1 MFSGVL
7 RPAVGMMNKLPFKW
21 KIISVTTILFTLL
34 ILPSKAVF
42 VGYFGKTELYE
53 RQLTGLSYAHYMQKL
68 ISQIQLHRGLVNGY
82 MNGNHSFRTKIL
94 NTEREIDRSFLAL
107 VSFDK
112 KHLNYLR
119 HNRDFV
125 DAMSLSGIVKLQNVF
140 REKDTRKIFEKHS
153 RIIKDLMHVLRVISQ
168 LTAFAASSDIRL
180 NYIAQLLQDKL
191 LLLEENT
198 GQLRGIAVGIFAGE
212 KLEPGQKDQLFTRY
226 TLLKSLESYL
236 LDNQSLA
243 DLSDFLQL
251 QEQTALAAHK
261 LDTILDIVYRHIL
274 NSDKSEYD
282 SDLFFKQAT
291 NALEEQ
297 IKLYALYEK
306 AYRTLIISLRHE
318 ALRQTFLLLTG
329 LLLIVLVAFYLIGA
343 FYRSVTGSLDKLRIA
358 SQMIAE
364 GKTDI
369 ALTCDTQ
376 DELGNAILSFNE
388 MSRNLEKHISFLNGY
403 KMAIDESSIVSKTNP
418 KGIITY
424 VNKKFCEIS
433 GYMSEELVGMPHN
446 IVRHPDVPK
455 AVFKELWAT
464 IKSKRIWKG
473 IVKNRA
479 KNGETYI
486 VDATIIPVLDN
497 EGNIVEYIGVRHDI
511 TELER
516 SKEELRKQKKDL
528 LTGLPNRRQLEEDIV
543 LVKRPILFYLNI
555 DGFAEIND
563 FYGAKIA
570 DQVLIYLSQ
579 LLTEMFNK
587 ERCKLYRFHNDEF
600 FLLFEEGL
608 FSLSQAS
615 QVMEKLIDYI
625 EHETIE
631 CDTKNCISVNMSG
644 GIAHYR
650 HAPQKE
656 QLLSLAMIARKRAK
670 LQHKKFLLYD
680 PSMND
685 ENDYRKNIEWINKI
699 KDALKNDRIVPYFQ
713 PIIDNR
719 NEAITKY
726 EALVRLIDVDGSV
739 ISPFFFLDIAKKA
752 KLYSKITK
760 TMILK
765 TFQTAASVRHC
776 EFSINLTAEDILD
789 EEVRTFILEQL
800 EKATFA
806 NRIIFEITES
816 ERIDNYE
823 VINAFIE
830 KVKPYGV
837 KIAIDDFG
845 SGYSNFAHIIGL
857 NADFIKIDGS
867 LIKQIDE
874 NEEAAIITEAII
886 AFSKKIGS
894 KTVVEYVHSP
904 GVYEKVRKLGADYS
918 QGFYLGEPTRE
929 IGHFA
934 TKQINAVSK

>member
-1 MFSGVL
+1 MFAGVL
-7 RPAVGMMNKLPFKW
+7 RPAVGLMNKLPFKW
-21 KIISVTTILFTLL
+21 KIISVTVVLFTLL
-34 ILPSKAVF
+34 VLPSKAVF
-42 VGYFGKTELYE
+42 VDYFEKTDLYE
-53 RQLTGLSYAHYMQKL
+53 RQLTGLSYAHHMQTL
-68 ISQIQLHRGLVNGY
+68 IAQIQLHRGLVNGY
-82 MNGNHSFRTKIL
+82 LNGNRNFRAKIL
-94 NTEREIDRSFLAL
+94 DTERKIDRSFLAL

-112 KHLNYLR
+112 KHLNHLR

-125 DAMSLSGIVKLQNVF
+125 DAMSLAAIVKLQNVLQ
-140 REKDTRKIFEKHS
+140 EKDARKIFEKHS
-153 RIIKDLMHVLRVISQ
+153 RIVRDLMHVLQMTSQ
-168 LTAFAASSDIRL
+168 LTAFAASSDTRL

-198 GQLRGIAVGIFAGE
+198 GQLRGIAVGIFAG
-212 KLEPGQKDQLFTRY
+212 KRLESKQKEQLFARY

-243 DLSDFLQL
+243 NVSNFLQL
-251 QEQTALAAHK
+251 QKQTTLVAHK

-274 NSDKSEYD
+274 DSDNPKYD
-282 SDLFFKQAT
+282 SALFFKQAT
-291 NALEEQ
+291 DALEAQ
-297 IKLYALYEK
+297 VKLYALYEK
-306 AYRTLIISLRHE
+306 TYRTLITSLQDE
-318 ALRQTFLLLTG
+318 ALNQALLLLVG
-329 LLLIVLVAFYLIGA
+329 LLSIISIAFYLTVA
-343 FYRSVTGSLDKLRIA
+343 FYRSVTGSLKKLQTA
-358 SQMIAE
+358 SRMISE

-369 ALTCDTQ
+369 ALTCDTE

-388 MSRNLEKHISFLNGY
+388 MSRNLKKHISFLDGY

-424 VNKKFCEIS
+424 ANKKFCEIS
-433 GYMSEELVGMPHN
+433 GYTLEELLGMPHN

-455 AVFKELWAT
+455 AVFRELWAT

-479 KNGETYI
+479 KNGEAYI

-497 EGNIVEYIGVRHDI
+497 EGNIVEYIGIRHDI

-516 SKEELRKQKKDL
+516 SKEELRRQRKDL
-528 LTGLPNRRQLEEDIV
+528 LTGLPNRRQLEEDIIGTR
-543 LVKRPILFYLNI
+543 RPILFYLNI

-579 LLTEMFNK
+579 LLTEMFQK
-587 ERCKLYRFHNDEF
+587 ERCRLYRFHNDEF
-600 FLLFEEGL
+600 FLLFEEGI
-608 FSLSQAS
+608 FSLSHAPQI
-615 QVMEKLIDYI
+615 MEKIIEHI

-631 CDTKNCISVNMSG
+631 CDAKNCISVNLSG
-644 GIAHYR
+644 GISHYR

-670 LQHKKFLLYD
+670 VQNKKFLMYD

-699 KDALKNDRIVPYFQ
+699 KDAIRNDRIVPFFQ

-719 NEAITKY
+719 SEAITKY
-726 EALVRLIDVDGSV
+726 EALVRLIDIDGSV

-765 TFQTAASVRHC
+765 TFQTAADVGQC
-776 EFSINLTAEDILD
+776 EFSINLTAEDVLD
-789 EEVRTFILEQL
+789 DEVRTFIFEQL
-800 EKATFA
+800 QKVSFA

-823 VINAFIE
+823 AVNAFIDE
-830 KVKPYGV
+830 VRHFGV

-904 GVYEKVRKLGADYS
+904 SVYEKVRNLGADYS

-929 IGHFA
+929 IGHL
-934 TKQINAVSK
+934 VSKSTIVMSK